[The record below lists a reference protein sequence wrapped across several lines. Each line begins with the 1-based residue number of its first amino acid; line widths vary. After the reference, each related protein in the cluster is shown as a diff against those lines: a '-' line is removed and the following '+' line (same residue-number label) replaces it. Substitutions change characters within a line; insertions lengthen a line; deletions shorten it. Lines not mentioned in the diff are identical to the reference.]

1 MGWILVIVLLLIS
14 FVFSGLESALLTI
27 TRARLRHH
35 AERGN
40 AAAQRLAKLLDEPRR
55 ILLVTL
61 VINNAC
67 NIFAFGLIALLVS
80 RQFGPRGYLLAFAIS
95 LPLYV
100 LWVELIP
107 KSIFRN
113 FPFRLLA
120 RFVGIMEALLLLFRP
135 LIWLGNAI
143 AGSSG
148 QSTSPPR
155 SARTLDQSREVF
167 RELTATIQRE
177 GALEEDETAL
187 IQQVLDFENVATR
200 EVMLPM
206 RRVTAIPLEM
216 EISRVVQLA
225 QDTNFDQ
232 FPVMSSGGDLV
243 GLVRMIEIFRD
254 EKPKKRLSDY
264 ISQLIRTAP
273 EEKAIL
279 VLERLRRGRVEL
291 AAVCGP
297 RGRPLG
303 IVSSH
308 DIVHAMM
315 TPRETEEQA

>member
-1 MGWILVIVLLLIS
+1 MGWILVIILLIIS
-14 FVFSGLESALLTI
+14 FVFSGLETALLTI

-35 AERGN
+35 SERGN
-40 AAAQRLAKLLDEPRR
+40 TAAKRLARLLEQPRR
-55 ILLVTL
+55 IMLVTL
-61 VINNAC
+61 AINNAC
-67 NIFAFGLIALLVS
+67 NIFAFGLIALLLS
-80 RQFGPRGYLLAFAIS
+80 REFGPWGYVLAFAIS

-143 AGSSG
+143 FSSPDE
-148 QSTSPPR
+148 SADPPD
-155 SARTLDQSREVF
+155 SAYKLDQSREAF
-167 RELTATIQRE
+167 RELTASIQRE
-177 GALEEDETAL
+177 GTLEEDETAL
-187 IQQVLDFENVATR
+187 IQQVLDFENVTAR
-200 EVMLPM
+200 DVMLPM
-206 RRVTAIPLEM
+206 RRVTSIPAEM

-225 QDTNFDQ
+225 RDTNFDQ
-232 FPVMSSGGDLV
+232 FPVMSARGDLV
-243 GLVRMIEIFRD
+243 GLVRVIEILRN
-254 EKPKKRLSDY
+254 PAPNKRLSEF
-264 ISQLIRTAP
+264 QRKLIRTTP
-273 EEKAIL
+273 DEKAIL
-279 VLERLRRGRVEL
+279 LLEQLRRERLEL

-315 TPRETEEQA
+315 QPREAEAE